1 MNIMRKRISLV
12 LSIMMLALTVLPVFT
27 VSAATYSATVKNGST
42 VVPMGTTVVVKP
54 GSKITVLGNGGAK
67 DIYYAWDEEDVRVL
81 SGYNSYDLPVPSD
94 FKDNSAHLLYV
105 SAGTTDDIFKGD
117 NNFYQVIISSNK
129 TSFVTM
135 SATLNGKSI
144 AGESTTDVVGK
155 ETFKAVASTAIVNSS
170 VKFIGYYFVKDG
182 KKIGN
187 TVDVNGNTLTVEVP
201 EGKAGDEIKLFVE
214 AVDARDD
221 STANTVT
228 KTGWVK
234 YTFKYV
240 EKAITGKDVN
250 VVYNG
255 TTLANKSIT
264 KANPGEKLK
273 VAAVPADKVAKVNY
287 KWDSDPWQSGGALK
301 ADFTIQIPA
310 SFAPGS
316 THKLYVQAEY
326 SDGTKGT
333 QKEYTFTIPTTAA
346 DITMN
351 VKLNKKTISAG
362 STNNVVGGEQVV
374 ISASVKGSTVDYI
387 KYRFDSNADT
397 KVNATSI
404 NFNVPSKAVGTTLK
418 LYVEAVA
425 KDGSTTGEK
434 VYNLKFVENKE
445 GELDIEPWMEEN
457 DELNIL
463 AINLRNDSEET
474 KKANKNIY
482 ALDEVVTYYIDYKN
496 GTDKDIDSEVSI
508 KLELPLDDMEYTV
521 VDADGGTVDSDKDII
536 TWVFPNGLKDGE
548 AGTLIVKIKF
558 TSFPKSK
565 MDSRVIY
572 PIASILQGKNVKDD
586 SAVINLIIKDYD
598 TEIKEEHEPY
608 MYGDANADTFRPNDG
623 ISRAE
628 GALVLARIYGL
639 DYLNTKVTNNL
650 FSDLDETYLEAQKA
664 IIAATRAG
672 LVNGYSD
679 GTFRPNEKMTRAQ
692 FMSILGRMVEMNA
705 DAEGIDGLEVKDLDE
720 LVKVYADSTRYYI
733 VDGKRVYSHWALPEI
748 TLLARLNMTPLSE
761 GNDEL
766 ELDGNISRAEVAQL
780 VNFYL
785 LRAPATVNSRTDS
798 GFSDVT
804 RRHSLFADIIEAT
817 RDAHTFSMDSED
829 GTERAR

>member
-27 VSAATYSATVKNGST
+27 VSAATDVTSCAVKTGSKTVGINSTIVVAPKASVSVTATNGAT
-42 VVPMGTTVVVKP
+42 TFYYNWDKGKVWEIGTTN
-54 GSKITVLGNGGAK
+54 GVLNFT
-67 DIYYAWDEEDVRVL
+67 IPEEYGEDT
-81 SGYNSYDLPVPSD
+81 
-94 FKDNSAHLLYV
+94 AHRLYV
-105 SAGTTDDIFKGD
+105 SAGSTKDFETGY
-117 NNFYQVIISSNK
+117 YQFVISSSK
-129 TSFVTM
+129 TSFVSLTAKM
-135 SATLNGKSI
+135 NGTTLKEKGTY
-144 AGESTTDVVGK
+144 EVVGGEEIVLNAK
-155 ETFKAVASTAIVNSS
+155 TDLTSIVA
-170 VKFIGYYFVKDG
+170 IGYYFVENGEVG
-182 KKIGN
+182 KITPITNTNTTTVTVPQGKVGEEKI
-187 TVDVNGNTLTVEVP
+187 VY
-201 EGKAGDEIKLFVE
+201 FE
-214 AVDARDD
+214 AIDSMDD
-221 STANTVT
+221 SGATNFIT
-228 KTGWVK
+228 KTPWIGFVL
-234 YTFKYV
+234 KYV
-240 EKAITGKDVN
+240 EPATTGKDVN

-273 VAAVPADKVAKVNY
+273 VAAVPADKVEKVNY

-316 THKLYVQAEY
+316 THTLYVQAEY

-351 VKLNKKTISAG
+351 VQLNKKTISAG
-362 STNNVVGGEQVV
+362 STNKVVGGESVV
-374 ISASVKGSTVDYI
+374 ISASVKNSTVDYI

-397 KVNATSI
+397 KVNAASV

-463 AINLRNDSEET
+463 AINLRNDSEDT

-761 GNDEL
+761 ENDEL
-766 ELDGNISRAEVAQL
+766 ELDDNISRAEVAQL